1 MGPALRLQQHEH
13 TLLVD
18 NGDLRYVFRNADS
31 LHEFYVYERHVG
43 VIARE
48 MLKILLIL
56 KIKGA
61 DNQEHAVQLAHY
73 YGEIHSNVWVSQGAV
88 ELTLE
93 LSKLLQAYVVGRA
106 QKDAEDA
113 RLLAEFADLVDIS
126 GLRQAEK
133 DELFSV
139 FQNYQHCA
147 ETILQQ
153 IKDKT
158 ESVEQEARPGKYR
171 MREKYNDELRTFA
184 NSFTLRLKS
193 FFDDRYDARAAVC
206 LWDYNFKL

>member
-61 DNQEHAVQLAHY
+61 DN
-73 YGEIHSNVWVSQGAV
+73 
-88 ELTLE
+88 
-93 LSKLLQAYVVGRA
+93 
-106 QKDAEDA
+106 
-113 RLLAEFADLVDIS
+113 
-126 GLRQAEK
+126 
-133 DELFSV
+133 
-139 FQNYQHCA
+139 
-147 ETILQQ
+147 
-153 IKDKT
+153 
-158 ESVEQEARPGKYR
+158 
-171 MREKYNDELRTFA
+171 
-184 NSFTLRLKS
+184 
-193 FFDDRYDARAAVC
+193 
-206 LWDYNFKL
+206 

>member
-1 MGPALRLQQHEH
+1 MTGALSRLRSELTAQLNRAGIPALAAYEPERQVRRTEPVAAVSLAK
-13 TLLVD
+13 VVCAP
-18 NGDLRYVFRNADS
+18 GGFRDYLGRRTAADGTEEE
-31 LHEFYVYERHVG
+31 L
-43 VIARE
+43 
-48 MLKILLIL
+48 
-56 KIKGA
+56 
-61 DNQEHAVQLAHY
+61 
-73 YGEIHSNVWVSQGAV
+73 YGRAV

-171 MREKYNDELRTFA
+171 MREKYSDELRTFTD
-184 NSFTLRLKS
+184 SFTLRLKS